1 MDLFWMLVVIST
13 IISLALSLIIA
24 AINSSSIKVGRLK
37 IISL

>member
-24 AINSSSIKVGRLK
+24 AIIAVQSKLED
-37 IISL
+37 